1 MFPAD
6 PVVLVRC
13 TVYYSRLVCML
24 HTLNKNQPTV
34 GNRKQLTEYAAVQ
47 EHLKWEK
54 PTHTKNIYSTLSVI
68 PVNIYLETF
77 QR

>member
-1 MFPAD
+1 MLQPIFVHITQILLMFPAD

-47 EHLKWEK
+47 EHLK
-54 PTHTKNIYSTLSVI
+54 
-68 PVNIYLETF
+68 
-77 QR
+77 